1 MKKKFLFI
9 SFIALFMLIL
19 AACGEKKAVEEE
31 SSTDTS
37 KEEEVTQTK
46 EESTNENG
54 TRTIEYLGESYEV
67 PEKVE
72 RIVVTGAMEAMEDMV
87 VLDVHPVGAIAI
99 GGKFPELYASVTD
112 KAESIGEKIKP
123 NFEKI
128 LELNPDV
135 ILGSTKFPEEVQSKL
150 EKIAPTILV
159 SHISTNWESNLNL
172 LAELTGKQADAEKI
186 LSTYKAD
193 IEAAKST
200 LTEKL
205 QDQKVAA
212 IRIRGGQA
220 YVYPKEVFLNAV
232 LYGELGLAVPNEVAK
247 AKSQEA
253 ISVEQLADMNPDY
266 LFVQFSTDEN
276 ADAPNALEDFKKN
289 PIIQNITA
297 FKNDRVFVNVLDP
310 LMEGGPAY
318 SRIKFLEAIQQ
329 NLVK

>member
-1 MKKKFLFI
+1 
-9 SFIALFMLIL
+9 
-19 AACGEKKAVEEE
+19 
-31 SSTDTS
+31 
-37 KEEEVTQTK
+37 VTQTK

-72 RIVVTGAMEAMEDMV
+72 KIVVTGAMEAMEDMV

-232 LYGELGLAVPNEVAK
+232 LYGELGLAVPDEVAK

-266 LFVQFSTDEN
+266 LFVQFSTEEN

-289 PIIQNITA
+289 PIIQNINA
-297 FKNDRVFVNVLDP
+297 FKNDQVFVNVLDP

>member
-9 SFIALFMLIL
+9 SFIALFILIL

-31 SSTDTS
+31 SSTDTR
-37 KEEEVTQTK
+37 KEDVTQTK

-87 VLDVHPVGAIAI
+87 VLDVHPVGTIAI

-128 LELNPDV
+128 VELNPDV

-193 IEAAKST
+193 IEAVKST

-232 LYGELGLAVPNEVAK
+232 LYGELGLAVPDEVAK

-297 FKNDRVFVNVLDP
+297 FKNDQVFVNVLDP

>member
-31 SSTDTS
+31 SSTDTP
-37 KEEEVTQTK
+37 KEEVTQTK

-159 SHISTNWESNLNL
+159 SHISTNWEFNLNL

-297 FKNDRVFVNVLDP
+297 FKNDQVFVNVLDP

>member
-9 SFIALFMLIL
+9 SFIALFILIL

-31 SSTDTS
+31 SSTDTR
-37 KEEEVTQTK
+37 KEDVTQTK

-128 LELNPDV
+128 VELNPDV

-193 IEAAKST
+193 IEAVKST

-232 LYGELGLAVPNEVAK
+232 LYGELSLAVPDEVAK

-297 FKNDRVFVNVLDP
+297 FKNDQVFVNVLDP

>member
-31 SSTDTS
+31 SSTDTP
-37 KEEEVTQTK
+37 K

-297 FKNDRVFVNVLDP
+297 FKNDQVFVNVLDP
-310 LMEGGPAY
+310 LMEGGPTY

>member
-9 SFIALFMLIL
+9 SYIALFILIL
-19 AACGEKKAVEEE
+19 AACGEKKAVIEE
-31 SSTDTS
+31 SSTDTP
-37 KEEEVTQTK
+37 KEEVTQTK

-72 RIVVTGAMEAMEDMV
+72 KIVVTGAMEAMEDMV

-128 LELNPDV
+128 VELNPDV

-172 LAELTGKQADAEKI
+172 LAELTGKQAAAEKI

-220 YVYPKEVFLNAV
+220 YVYPKEVFLNAI
-232 LYGELGLAVPNEVAK
+232 LYGELGLAVPDEVAK

-266 LFVQFSTDEN
+266 LFVQFSTEEN

-289 PIIQNITA
+289 PIIQNINA
-297 FKNDRVFVNVLDP
+297 FKNDQVFVNVLDP

>member
-9 SFIALFMLIL
+9 SYIALFTLIL
-19 AACGEKKAVEEE
+19 AACGEKKAVVEE
-31 SSTDTS
+31 SSTDTP
-37 KEEEVTQTK
+37 KEEVTQTK

-99 GGKFPELYASVTD
+99 GGKFPEFYASVTD

-297 FKNDRVFVNVLDP
+297 FKNDQVFVNVLDP

>member
-9 SFIALFMLIL
+9 SVIALFMLIL
-19 AACGEKKAVEEE
+19 AACGEKKAAEEE
-31 SSTDTS
+31 TSTDTQ
-37 KEEEVTQTK
+37 KEEATQTK
-46 EESTNENG
+46 DESTNEDG

-128 LELNPDV
+128 LELDPDV

-186 LSTYKAD
+186 LATYKAD
-193 IEAAKST
+193 IEAAKTT

-205 QDQKVAA
+205 QDKKVAA
-212 IRIRGGQA
+212 VRIRGGQA

-232 LYGELGLAVPNEVAK
+232 LYGELGLAVPDEVAK
-247 AKSQEA
+247 AKAQEA

-276 ADAPNALEDFKKN
+276 ADAPNALEDFKNN
-289 PIIQNITA
+289 PIIQNINA
-297 FKNDRVFVNVLDP
+297 FKNDQVFVNVLDP

>member
-31 SSTDTS
+31 SSTDTA

-297 FKNDRVFVNVLDP
+297 FKNDQVFVNVLDP

>member
-19 AACGEKKAVEEE
+19 AACGEKKAVVEE
-31 SSTDTS
+31 SSTDTP
-37 KEEEVTQTK
+37 K

-54 TRTIEYLGESYEV
+54 ARTIEYLGESYEV

-186 LSTYKAD
+186 LSTYKAN

-297 FKNDRVFVNVLDP
+297 FKNDQVFVNVLDP

>member
-9 SFIALFMLIL
+9 SYIALFILIL
-19 AACGEKKAVEEE
+19 AACGEKKAVIEE
-31 SSTDTS
+31 SSTDTP
-37 KEEEVTQTK
+37 KEEVTQTK

-72 RIVVTGAMEAMEDMV
+72 KIVVTGAMEAMEDMV

-128 LELNPDV
+128 VELNPDV

-172 LAELTGKQADAEKI
+172 LAELTGKQAAAEKI

-232 LYGELGLAVPNEVAK
+232 LYGELGLAVPDEVAK

-266 LFVQFSTDEN
+266 LFVQFSTEEN

-289 PIIQNITA
+289 PIIQNINA
-297 FKNDRVFVNVLDP
+297 FKNDQVFVNVLDP

>member
-19 AACGEKKAVEEE
+19 AACGEKKAVVEE
-31 SSTDTS
+31 SSTDTP
-37 KEEEVTQTK
+37 K

-54 TRTIEYLGESYEV
+54 ARTIEYLGESYEV

-159 SHISTNWESNLNL
+159 SHISTNWESNLNV

-186 LSTYKAD
+186 LSTYKAN

-297 FKNDRVFVNVLDP
+297 FKNDQVFVNVLDP

>member
-31 SSTDTS
+31 SSTDTP

-99 GGKFPELYASVTD
+99 GSKFPELYASVTD

-172 LAELTGKQADAEKI
+172 LAELTGKQADTEKI

-318 SRIKFLEAIQQ
+318 SRIKFLEAIRQ

>member
-31 SSTDTS
+31 SSTDTP

-67 PEKVE
+67 PKKVE

-212 IRIRGGQA
+212 IRIRGGQV

-297 FKNDRVFVNVLDP
+297 FKNDRVFFNVLDP

>member
-31 SSTDTS
+31 SSTDTP

-193 IEAAKST
+193 IEAVKST

>member
-31 SSTDTS
+31 SSTDTP

-87 VLDVHPVGAIAI
+87 VLNVHPVGAIAI

-276 ADAPNALEDFKKN
+276 ADEPNALEDFKKN

-297 FKNDRVFVNVLDP
+297 FKNDQVFVNVLDP

>member
-1 MKKKFLFI
+1 MKKKILFI
-9 SFIALFMLIL
+9 SFIALFTLIL

-31 SSTDTS
+31 SSTDTP
-37 KEEEVTQTK
+37 KEEVTQTK
-46 EESTNENG
+46 EESTIENG

-128 LELNPDV
+128 VELNPDI

-172 LAELTGKQADAEKI
+172 LAELTGKQTDAEKI
-186 LSTYKAD
+186 LSTYKAY

-205 QDQKVAA
+205 QGQKVAA

-232 LYGELGLAVPNEVAK
+232 LYGELGLAVPDEVAK

-297 FKNDRVFVNVLDP
+297 FKNKQVFVNVLDP

>member
-9 SFIALFMLIL
+9 SYIALFTFIL
-19 AACGEKKAVEEE
+19 AACGEKKTVVEE

-37 KEEEVTQTK
+37 KEEVTQTK

-72 RIVVTGAMEAMEDMV
+72 KIVVTGAMEAMEDMV
-87 VLDVHPVGAIAI
+87 VLNVHPVGAIAI

-186 LSTYKAD
+186 LSRYKAD

-232 LYGELGLAVPNEVAK
+232 LYGELGLAVPDEVAK

-266 LFVQFSTDEN
+266 LFVQFSTEEN

-289 PIIQNITA
+289 PIIQNINA
-297 FKNDRVFVNVLDP
+297 FKNDQVFVNVLDP

>member
-31 SSTDTS
+31 SSTDTP

-99 GGKFPELYASVTD
+99 GGKFPELYASVID

>member
-9 SFIALFMLIL
+9 SYIALFTLIL
-19 AACGEKKAVEEE
+19 AACGEKKAVVEE
-31 SSTDTS
+31 SSTDTP
-37 KEEEVTQTK
+37 KEEVTQTK

-72 RIVVTGAMEAMEDMV
+72 KIVVTGAMEAMEDMV

-128 LELNPDV
+128 VELNPDV

-232 LYGELGLAVPNEVAK
+232 LYGELGLAVPDEVAK

-297 FKNDRVFVNVLDP
+297 FKNDQVFVNVLDP

>member
-31 SSTDTS
+31 SSTDTP

-232 LYGELGLAVPNEVAK
+232 LYGELGLAVPDEVAK

-297 FKNDRVFVNVLDP
+297 FKNDQVFVNVLDP

>member
-19 AACGEKKAVEEE
+19 AACGEKKAVVEE
-31 SSTDTS
+31 SSTDTP
-37 KEEEVTQTK
+37 K

-54 TRTIEYLGESYEV
+54 ARTIEYLGESYEV

-135 ILGSTKFPEEVQSKL
+135 ILGSTKFPEEVQSKV

-159 SHISTNWESNLNL
+159 SHISTNWESNLNV

-186 LSTYKAD
+186 LSTYKAN

-297 FKNDRVFVNVLDP
+297 FKNDQVFVNVLDP

>member
-31 SSTDTS
+31 SSTDTP

-318 SRIKFLEAIQQ
+318 SRIKFLEAIRQ

>member
-31 SSTDTS
+31 YSTDTP

>member
-1 MKKKFLFI
+1 M
-9 SFIALFMLIL
+9 
-19 AACGEKKAVEEE
+19 
-31 SSTDTS
+31 
-37 KEEEVTQTK
+37 TQTK

-72 RIVVTGAMEAMEDMV
+72 KIVVTGAMEAMEDMV

-186 LSTYKAD
+186 LSRYKAD

-232 LYGELGLAVPNEVAK
+232 LYGELGLAVPDEVAK

-266 LFVQFSTDEN
+266 LFVQFSTEEN

-289 PIIQNITA
+289 PIIQNINA
-297 FKNDRVFVNVLDP
+297 FKNDQVFVNVLDP

>member
-31 SSTDTS
+31 SSTDTP

-172 LAELTGKQADAEKI
+172 LAELTSKQADAEKI

>member
-31 SSTDTS
+31 SSTDTP

-200 LTEKL
+200 ITEKL

>member
-31 SSTDTS
+31 SSTDTP

-72 RIVVTGAMEAMEDMV
+72 RMVVTGAMEAMEDMV
-87 VLDVHPVGAIAI
+87 VLDIHPVGAIAI

-128 LELNPDV
+128 LELNPDI

-186 LSTYKAD
+186 LSTYKAG
-193 IEAAKST
+193 IEVAKST

-297 FKNDRVFVNVLDP
+297 FKNDQVFVNVLDP

-329 NLVK
+329 NLLK

>member
-9 SFIALFMLIL
+9 SFIALFILIL
-19 AACGEKKAVEEE
+19 AACGEKKAVIEE
-31 SSTDTS
+31 SSTDTP
-37 KEEEVTQTK
+37 KEEVTQTK

-72 RIVVTGAMEAMEDMV
+72 KIVVTGAMEAMEDMV

-128 LELNPDV
+128 VELNPDV

-172 LAELTGKQADAEKI
+172 LAELTGKQAAAEKI

-232 LYGELGLAVPNEVAK
+232 LYGELGLAVPDEVAK

-266 LFVQFSTDEN
+266 LFVQFSTEEN

-289 PIIQNITA
+289 PIIQNINA
-297 FKNDRVFVNVLDP
+297 FKNDQVFVNVLDP

>member
-31 SSTDTS
+31 SSTDTP

-172 LAELTGKQADAEKI
+172 LAELTSKQADAEKI

-297 FKNDRVFVNVLDP
+297 FKNDQVFVNVLDP

>member
-31 SSTDTS
+31 SSTDTP
-37 KEEEVTQTK
+37 K

-232 LYGELGLAVPNEVAK
+232 LCGELGLAVPNEVAK

>member
-9 SFIALFMLIL
+9 SVIALFMLIL
-19 AACGEKKAVEEE
+19 AACGEKKAAEEE
-31 SSTDTS
+31 TSTDTP
-37 KEEEVTQTK
+37 KEEATQTK
-46 EESTNENG
+46 DKSTNEDG

-128 LELNPDV
+128 LELDPDV

-193 IEAAKST
+193 IEAAKTT

-205 QDQKVAA
+205 QDKKVAA
-212 IRIRGGQA
+212 VRIRGGQA

-232 LYGELGLAVPNEVAK
+232 LYGELGLAVPDEVAK
-247 AKSQEA
+247 AKAQEA

-276 ADAPNALEDFKKN
+276 ADAPNALEDFKNN
-289 PIIQNITA
+289 PIIQNINA
-297 FKNDRVFVNVLDP
+297 FKNDQVFVNVLDP

-318 SRIKFLEAIQQ
+318 SRIKF
-329 NLVK
+329 

>member
-9 SFIALFMLIL
+9 SFIALFMLLL

-31 SSTDTS
+31 SPADTT
-37 KEEEVTQTK
+37 KEEVTQTK

-54 TRTIEYLGESYEV
+54 TRTLEYLGESYEV

-87 VLDVHPVGAIAI
+87 VLDVHPVGAIAV

-128 LELNPDV
+128 LELDPDV

-172 LAELTGKQADAEKI
+172 LAELTSKQADAEKI

-297 FKNDRVFVNVLDP
+297 FKNDQVFVNVLDP

>member
-9 SFIALFMLIL
+9 SFIALFMLLL

-31 SSTDTS
+31 SSADTT
-37 KEEEVTQTK
+37 KEEVTQTK

-54 TRTIEYLGESYEV
+54 MRTLEYLGERYEV

-87 VLDVHPVGAIAI
+87 VLDVHPVGAIAV

-128 LELNPDV
+128 LELDPDV

-159 SHISTNWESNLNL
+159 SHISTNWESNLKL

-193 IEAAKST
+193 IETAKAT

-232 LYGELGLAVPNEVAK
+232 LYGELGLAVPDEVAK

-289 PIIQNITA
+289 PIIQNINA
-297 FKNDRVFVNVLDP
+297 FNNDQVFVNVLDP